1 MVSVAGT
8 YSADNL
14 SLPQARAVG
23 GVVDRSMVSDPQVNI
38 HVVDPLAD
46 KRWDELV
53 AHHAK
58 ASVFHKR
65 GWLRALQ
72 LTYGYKPFVL
82 TSAAPGEAMQDGMV
96 FCRVSSWVTGVRA
109 VSLPFAD
116 HCEPLVSSAEQV
128 AGFSE
133 WLQSERDRQ
142 RWKYVESRPLWP
154 LEHPSSGFEA
164 GCSYCLHELDLRPS
178 LESIYCKMHH
188 GCIQRKIRR
197 AEREGLS
204 YEVGRSP
211 ELLEAFY
218 RLLLITRRRLRI
230 LPQPRSWFRNLLEC
244 VGDDLQIRVARKNGL
259 PIASVLTL
267 RHRRSVVY
275 KYGCSHDRFHNLGA
289 MPFLFWKMIE
299 ESKDWGAETIDLG
312 RSDLRSEGLIKF
324 KDRLGANQ
332 HTLTYYRYPGCRQP
346 VAKRW
351 DSETARQIVALLP
364 DMICGTAGRIL
375 YRHVG

>member
-1 MVSVAGT
+1 M
-8 YSADNL
+8 ADNL
-14 SLPQARAVG
+14 SLPQPFSVG
-23 GVVDRSMVSDPQVNI
+23 SVVDRSMETDPQVNI

-46 KRWDELV
+46 RRWDELV
-53 AHHAK
+53 AQHPK

-65 GWLRALQ
+65 GWLKALQ

-82 TSAAPGEAMQDGMV
+82 TSAAPGEAMKDGMA
-96 FCRVSSWVTGVRA
+96 FCRVSSWVTGARA

-116 HCEPLVSSAEQV
+116 HCEPLVSSAEEV

-133 WLQSERDRQ
+133 WMQSERGHQ
-142 RWKYVESRPLWP
+142 RWKYVELRPLWP
-154 LEHPSSGFEA
+154 FEHVNSGLQPSS
-164 GCSYCLHELDLRPS
+164 SYCFHELDIQPN
-178 LESIYCKMHH
+178 LEHIFHGMHR

-204 YEVGRSP
+204 YEVGRSS
-211 ELLEAFY
+211 ELLDAFY

-244 VGDDLQIRVARKNGL
+244 AGDDLQIRVARKNGI

-267 RHRRSVVY
+267 RHRRSVFY
-275 KYGCSHDRFHNLGA
+275 KYGCSHERFHNLGA

-299 ESKDWGAETIDLG
+299 ESKAWGAETIDFG
-312 RSDLRSEGLIKF
+312 RSDLRSDGLIKF
-324 KDRLGANQ
+324 KDRLGASK
-332 HTLTYYRYPGCRQP
+332 HTLTYYRYPSCRKP

-351 DSETARQIVALLP
+351 ESETARHIVALLP